1 MGDRRQRPDEFLDLV
16 ERYYAGLLDGE
27 ELRRLEAY
35 LVAREGARREF
46 VAYFQ
51 MHTDL
56 EFAIRARKGPRRS

>member
-1 MGDRRQRPDEFLDLV
+1 MGDRKQWPDEFLNLV
-16 ERYYAGLLDGE
+16 ERYCAGLSDEE

-35 LVAREGARREF
+35 LLAHEEARREF

-56 EFAIRARKGPRRS
+56 EFAIRARKGLQRS